1 MLSDLLEVGSL
12 VPVPCA
18 RGWRAGVH
26 ASRSADSTSV
36 VLRNLSAIAQTRE
49 RNCLSA
55 WPLDDWSINN
65 RRLGEIFVDF
75 FVGVFVVFFCTTAT
89 LSTLTAF
96 YGCVDWAS
104 RGRESVLGVSVSIFA
119 RR

>member
-1 MLSDLLEVGSL
+1 MLRHENETACQPGLLMIGVSRN
-12 VPVPCA
+12 
-18 RGWRAGVH
+18 RG
-26 ASRSADSTSV
+26 
-36 VLRNLSAIAQTRE
+36 
-49 RNCLSA
+49 
-55 WPLDDWSINN
+55 
-65 RRLGEIFVDF
+65 LGEIDVDF